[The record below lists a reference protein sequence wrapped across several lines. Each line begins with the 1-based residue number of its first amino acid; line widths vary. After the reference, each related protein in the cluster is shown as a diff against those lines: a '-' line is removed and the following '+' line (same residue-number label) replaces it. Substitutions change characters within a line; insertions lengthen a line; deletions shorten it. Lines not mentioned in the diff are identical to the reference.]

1 MLWLL
6 IKGAGPPTQDATS
19 LIVGGWLAVRQKPRL
34 ENCKVRQKRGQFAY
48 ASFKTHQQVDPQ
60 TERDNIGLNVLS
72 ELKNLEKRLK
82 DLL

>member
-1 MLWLL
+1 MAIDQGRWATN
-6 IKGAGPPTQDATS
+6 AGRHS

-48 ASFKTHQQVDPQ
+48 ASFKTHQQVDSQ
-60 TERDNIGLNVLS
+60 TERDNIGLNILP